1 MTDIA
6 QSAVTADQ
14 SSTPTETE
22 STAPASIETERH
34 DALEKTSS
42 TLDSSLDNA
51 FDKVFGNEAK
61 PEGKAYERDETG
73 RFAPKTG
80 DKVENTAATAESTA
94 APTAEAQPVETKLA
108 IEAPTRFSA
117 DAKAAWA
124 TTPDPVKAEIN
135 RAMSEMER
143 GLQEYQTRYAPL
155 KPYEEMA
162 KQSGSSLETALQNY
176 TNMETMLVQN
186 PVAAF
191 EKICEFIGKTP
202 QQFFSEIS
210 SGQQQTVDPVVMQLR
225 QQVEQLQQQLSGVS
239 TTIQSQQ
246 ESEMQQ
252 QIEAWAADKPRFNE
266 LRETMA
272 KLAQSGMVN
281 DLDEAY
287 EMASRLKPAAV
298 QSTPIQP
305 KPDLKAQTLKG
316 SLSTTGAP
324 VSGSNPALRKPAS
337 SATEAINRAFS
348 AAGL

>member
-1 MTDIA
+1 MTETA
-6 QSAVTADQ
+6 QSAVVAEQ
-14 SSTPTETE
+14 SSIPSTPNT
-22 STAPASIETERH
+22 STPASTETERH
-34 DALEKTSS
+34 NALEKTAS
-42 TLDSSLDNA
+42 TLDASLDNA
-51 FDKVFGNEAK
+51 FDKVFSDAPK
-61 PEGKAYERDETG
+61 PEGKAFERDETG
-73 RFAPKTG
+73 RFAPKAG
-80 DKVENTAATAESTA
+80 DKVEQQSA
-94 APTAEAQPVETKLA
+94 PVEAVAPVVDTKPA
-108 IEAPTRFSA
+108 VEPPTRFSP

-124 TTPDPVKAEIN
+124 TTPEPVKAEIN
-135 RAMSEMER
+135 RAMTEMER

-162 KQSGSSLETALQNY
+162 KQHGTSLETALQNY
-176 TNMETMLVQN
+176 TNMESMLAKD
-186 PVAAF
+186 PVVAF

-210 SGQQQTVDPVVMQLR
+210 NGRQQQQPVDPIVSQLR

-246 ESEMQQ
+246 EAEVQQ
-252 QIEAWAADKPRFNE
+252 QIQAWASDKPRFEE

-272 KLAQSGMVN
+272 KLAQGGMVN

-287 EMASRLKPAAV
+287 EMAARLKPAAV
-298 QSTPIQP
+298 QPAPTQT

-337 SATEAINRAFS
+337 SATDAIDRAFS